1 MTVHSTHGVHYC
13 AGCMNGKVPQ
23 LQVVRFDLTLKSV
36 RAGIMDS
43 HEHGMQIHR
52 VCWMPRRALL
62 ERLRAL
68 LLMVAVQLSILT

>member
-1 MTVHSTHGVHYC
+1 
-13 AGCMNGKVPQ
+13 
-23 LQVVRFDLTLKSV
+23 
-36 RAGIMDS
+36 MDS

-68 LLMVAVQLSILT
+68 LLMVAVQLSIVTESPGDQIGRDY

>member
-23 LQVVRFDLTLKSV
+23 LQVVQFDLTLKSV

-43 HEHGMQIHR
+43 HGHGMQIH
-52 VCWMPRRALL
+52 
-62 ERLRAL
+62 
-68 LLMVAVQLSILT
+68 